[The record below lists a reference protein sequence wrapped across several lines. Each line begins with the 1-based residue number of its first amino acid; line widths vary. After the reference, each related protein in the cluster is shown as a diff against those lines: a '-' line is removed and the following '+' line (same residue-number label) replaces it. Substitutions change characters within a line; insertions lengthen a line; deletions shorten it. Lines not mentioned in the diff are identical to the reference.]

1 MLIALALVA
10 GIALWLA
17 VVSFILYHGLD
28 ELEPRD
34 HGRRM

>member
-1 MLIALALVA
+1 MLITLAVVA
-10 GIALWLA
+10 GTALWLA

-28 ELEPRD
+28 ELEPPD